1 MRAAASRQVERSHIA
16 MKHIAIGGLDVS
28 RIGLGAMSMSGY
40 YNVGQGSDAESI
52 RAIHRALELGVTHI
66 DTAEI
71 YGPFTNEEL
80 VGRAIKGR
88 RDQVV
93 LATKFGLVSHA
104 GGGPGVFDSSAANI
118 RAAVEGS
125 LKRLGTDHIDLYY
138 QHRVDPKTPIEE
150 VAGAVKELIRE
161 GKVKHFGLS
170 EAGPETIRRAHAVQP
185 VTALQTE
192 YSLWTRDP
200 EAELLPLLRKLGIGF
215 VPYSPLGHGF
225 LTGDIRS
232 PEQLSDD
239 DWRKTNPRFTGENF
253 RRNLRIVEEVKAV
266 AHEAG
271 ATPAQI
277 ALAWLLAQGNDI
289 APIPGTKRVARVEEN
304 TAADRIE
311 LNAKQIARLNNLTPA
326 AGERHDPGNMAVID
340 R

>member
-1 MRAAASRQVERSHIA
+1 
-16 MKHIAIGGLDVS
+16 MKHISVGGLDVS

-40 YNVGQGSDAESI
+40 YNIGEGSDDESI
-52 RAIHRALELGVTHI
+52 RAIHRALDLGVTHV

-71 YGPFTNEEL
+71 YGPYINEEL

-93 LATKFGLVSHA
+93 LATKFGLVSHS
-104 GGGPGVFDSSAANI
+104 GGGAGVFDSSPANI

-150 VAGAVKELIRE
+150 TIGALARLVAE
-161 GKVKHFGLS
+161 GKVRHIGLS
-170 EAGPETIRRAHAVQP
+170 EAGPATIRRAHAVHP
-185 VTALQTE
+185 VAALQTE
-192 YSLWTRDP
+192 YSLWSRDP
-200 EAELLPLLRKLGIGF
+200 EVELLPLLRELGIGF

-225 LTGDIRS
+225 LTGKIRS
-232 PEQLSDD
+232 PDD
-239 DWRKTNPRFTGENF
+239 LADNDWRKTNPRFTGENF
-253 RRNLRIVEEVKAV
+253 RRNLRIVDEVEAV
-266 AHEAG
+266 AAEVG
-271 ATPAQI
+271 ATSAQI
-277 ALAWLLAQGNDI
+277 ALAWLLAQGDDI
-289 APIPGTKRVARVEEN
+289 APIPGTKRVSRVEEN

-311 LNAKQIARLNNLTPA
+311 LSVDQITRLNNLTPA
-326 AGERHDPGNMAVID
+326 AGERHDEGNMAVVD